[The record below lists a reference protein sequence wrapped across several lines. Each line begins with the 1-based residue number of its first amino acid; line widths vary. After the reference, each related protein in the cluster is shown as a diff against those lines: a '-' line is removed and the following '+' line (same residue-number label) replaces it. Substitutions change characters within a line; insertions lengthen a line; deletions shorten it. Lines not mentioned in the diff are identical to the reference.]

1 MASQE
6 KNMNQKTMPIAVVGM
21 ACRFA
26 GEATSPERLWKLCA
40 EAKSAHFLSEDVSL
54 FDASFFNFT
63 AEVAQTMDPQFRLQL
78 ETVFEA
84 LESAALHLGCQS
96 LRTGDAEVS
105 VIAGANLML
114 NPDMFIS
121 MSSLGFLSPDGKSY
135 AFDSRANGY
144 GRGEGVATIILKPLA
159 DAIRDGDPVRAVIRE
174 TALNQDGRTPTI
186 TSPSQ
191 EAQQALIRECYR
203 GAGLDPAETAYVEA
217 HGTGTQTG
225 DPIEAAAIGI
235 EFGKGRPSENP
246 LIIGSVKTNL
256 GHCEAS
262 SGLAALIKVVMALE
276 NQQIPPSINFER
288 PNPKLKLDEWKL
300 KIARKLQ
307 AWPESEVKRAS
318 ISNFGYGGCNAHVIV
333 EHPDVLCGASKA
345 DEDQIPV
352 EKTSRL
358 FILAAK
364 DPIALQAQRERL
376 AEHLAD
382 HNDQS
387 HSLLDN
393 LAYTLGSRRSNL
405 PWKICLPA
413 RTTDEL
419 VDGLTS
425 AKQAA
430 VKTEPIAPR
439 IGLVFTGQGAQ
450 WHAMG
455 KELISTYPVFRRALT
470 DCNGYSRAFGVEWSL
485 IDELRKSET
494 ETRINEPGMSLVMCT
509 AIQLSLVCLLRSW
522 NVLPTAVTS
531 HSSGEVAAAFAAGAL
546 DLRSAMAIPCL
557 RTKLNANIA
566 GGPDGQAGAMLAAGI
581 GREDAELHLQNVTVG
596 KAVIACVNSPTS
608 VTLSGDAT
616 AIDQIQVQLE
626 LEKVFAR
633 KLKVGVAYHS
643 HHMAPFSKQFTASL
657 EQIQGY
663 KGDFNGVHYT
673 TPVTGKPLKSAK
685 EIGTGH
691 WALNMVSPVL
701 FLDAYRNMCLEIGET
716 SNPKKL
722 VDIVVEVGPHGALA
736 GPIRQIMQLPEFE
749 GTAIPYASC
758 LTRGQDAVSTM
769 QALASELVAKGVS
782 VDLNAVNFPNGSEQ
796 ARVLTNLPTYPWTH
810 SIQHWFEPSANKNHR
825 SKKRRMHDL
834 LGTLEPNSI
843 PMMPTWRLVLR
854 VPDLPWVRDHQVQGS
869 MIYPGAGFIC
879 MAIEGLNQLVQ
890 NDGSNATGFNLKDI
904 DIKLGLVVP
913 EEGGVELK
921 LHMSGLPE
929 KNMCEKGWYQF
940 HIFSLNNAGFWA
952 EHCSGMIAAQLE
964 QKPVN
969 VPPTLQTLVS
979 QDKEVYT
986 RRMEATDLY
995 KGLRSAD
1002 IYHGPIFQNL
1012 LEIKQTQGSSL
1023 CSFRIAD
1030 TASLLPAKHEEP
1042 HVLHPTTLDSIL
1054 QAAYSSLPRSSS
1066 TQVPKV
1072 PKTIKHMFV
1081 NASTRGAVNTVHEVH
1096 STLLYDRPQG
1106 FSASVLVPGETEKR
1120 PFVVVDRLVCQSLG
1134 SLASQV
1140 EGSKENTLCMTTS
1153 WQADLSLLSREEARN
1168 RLKLPDDLAESDTI
1182 TDMRRAIYHYIRLA
1196 LQELEDEDHK
1206 QFQAHQKS
1214 MFEWMK
1220 LQAKL
1225 AEFNILGPDSARW
1238 KFDSADQRRELFE
1251 IVKRSSVNGE
1261 MTCRVG
1267 EQLIP
1272 ILRNKLAPLAL
1283 MLEGQLLYKY
1293 YEKDLRMKRSYVQV
1307 DVIMKL
1313 FAHKSP
1319 AANVLEIGAGTGGC
1333 TRTVLNALGGGTSD
1347 RVQSFAHY
1355 DFTDISSGFFGEAR
1369 KSFAAWGNQIS
1380 YKKLDVELD
1389 PTVQGFQEHS
1399 YDLIVACRVL
1409 HATRSM
1415 QKTLENVHRL
1425 LKPGGKLLMVEDTQ
1439 DALDTQ
1445 LVFGVLPGWWLGKI
1459 TFIREEFVLM
1469 NVIGEED
1476 ERINSPTLRV
1486 DGWERVLKKSGFTG
1500 LDIVCHDREDDRL
1513 YSSSVLLS
1521 TSTRSDVA
1529 TYSTNFNIVMDK
1541 ASPPASWVDSL
1552 RRHISDHTG
1561 QTVKASSLADA
1572 DAIEGVCVVLEE
1584 IVKPILAHP
1593 TSEQFSAL
1601 VRILTMSKGVMW
1613 VSRGGAI
1620 SCPIPKAAM
1629 HVGILR
1635 TLRCENSHRRHISLD
1650 LDPRQEPWSA
1660 HSVQTIAKILK
1671 ISFDESL
1678 DSADI
1683 ETELVETSD
1692 VICIPRIIEDIDEDA
1707 AALEP
1712 CTSSSEKQTFL
1723 NSTRNLRM
1731 IVEKPGLL
1739 DSIVFKDVSAENMT
1753 LPEEFV
1759 EIEPKAF
1766 GLNFRDVMVAM
1777 GQLDTD
1783 IMGFECSGIV
1793 RVAGRNTKFKAGD
1806 RVCALMRGHWSNV
1819 VRLHCTSVAKI
1830 PDEMSFEAATT
1841 IPMVFI
1847 TAYFSLVSTARL
1859 ERGESVLIHA
1869 AAGGVGQAAIMLA
1882 QHIGA
1887 EVFVTAGSE
1896 EKRAFLAQQYGLPKD
1911 HILSSR
1917 DSSFAI
1923 DIMAMTGH
1931 RGVDVILNSL
1941 SGALLKSSWH
1951 CVAQF
1956 GRFIEIGKRDIEANN
1971 SLDLEPFLRNVTFS
1985 SVDLI
1990 QLGQVRG
1997 EIVERVLS
2005 EVLVLLDQNAIRP
2018 VTPIIKYSISE
2029 MERAMRTLQAGKHW
2043 GKIVVVPN
2051 EEDLVDVQQSLRPV
2065 RLSPDATYLLV
2076 GGAGGIGMSI
2086 MERLASAGAK
2096 HLLLLSRSAGRQAE
2110 TNPSIK
2116 KLHESGCNVQARD
2129 CDVAD
2134 AQALGDSL
2142 EWCRRSMPPI
2152 RGIIQAAMV
2161 LRDSIF
2167 ETMSLEDYMT
2177 AIRPKVAA
2185 TFNLHYRF
2193 AAPGSLDF
2201 FVTLSSFAAVGGNA
2215 SQANYAAGG
2224 VFQDALT
2231 RHRASIGLPAV
2242 AIDLGMVKSIGYVA
2256 ETKGVAERL
2265 SRAGYRP
2272 LEEAE
2277 VMALI
2282 DSALRN
2288 PLRSVEDCQIITGI
2302 TASYTGD
2309 MSATPWRLEPRFRS
2323 LRQAKST
2330 VVTTVADTS
2339 EGALVDLR
2347 TQLAAAESQDDAT
2360 EIVCKALIRKLSNMF
2375 MVPEADIKRN
2385 LPMSEFG
2392 VDSLVAVE
2400 LRNWLVGQ
2408 TRAEISIFDLM
2419 QSPNLLELAEK
2430 TAKGSKLCTF

>member
-1 MASQE
+1 MD
-6 KNMNQKTMPIAVVGM
+6 QKTMPIAVVGM

-26 GEATSPERLWKLCA
+26 GEVTSPERLWELCA
-40 EAKSAHFLSEDVSL
+40 EAKSTWSEIPTTRFNNEAFYHPHGEKLGTSNVKGAHFLSEDVSL

-84 LESAALHLGCQS
+84 LESAGLPLESAAGSKTSVYAGAFFRDYHDALMRDVETMPRFFMTGNGAAMAANRISHFFDFRGPSITVDTGCSTALAALHLGCQS

-105 VIAGANLML
+105 IIAGANLML

-144 GRGEGVATIILKPLA
+144 GRGEGVATVILKPLA
-159 DAIRDGDPVRAVIRE
+159 DAIRDGDPIRAVIRE

-191 EAQQALIRECYR
+191 EAQQALIRECYQA
-203 GAGLDPAETAYVEA
+203 AGLDPAETAYVEA

-235 EFGKGRPSENP
+235 EFGKGRPSEKP
-246 LIIGSVKTNL
+246 LVIGSVKTNL

-276 NQQIPPSINFER
+276 NEQIPPSINFEK

-300 KIARKLQ
+300 KIARELQ

-333 EHPDVLCGASKA
+333 EHPDVLCGASEA
-345 DEDQIPV
+345 DEDQTTV

-358 FILAAK
+358 FVLAAK

-376 AEHLAD
+376 AEHLTD
-382 HNDQS
+382 SSDQS
-387 HSLLDN
+387 YSLLNN

-405 PWKICLPA
+405 PWKVCLSA

-419 VDGLTS
+419 VDGLIS

-430 VKTEPIAPR
+430 VKTGPLAPR
-439 IGLVFTGQGAQ
+439 IGFVFTGQGAQ

-455 KELISTYPVFRRALT
+455 RELISAYPVFQKTLM
-470 DCNGYSRAFGVEWSL
+470 DCNAYSREFGVEWSL
-485 IDELRKSET
+485 IDELRRSET
-494 ETRINEPGMSLVMCT
+494 ETRVNDPGMSLVLCT

-546 DLRSAMAIPCL
+546 DLRNAMAIPCL
-557 RTKLNANIA
+557 RTKLNTKIA

-581 GREDAELHLQNVTVG
+581 GREDAELHLQKVTVG

-608 VTLSGDAT
+608 VTLSGDTT
-616 AIDQIQVQLE
+616 AIDEIQVQLE

-643 HHMAPFSKQFTASL
+643 HHMAPFSEQFTAAL
-657 EQIQGY
+657 EQLPSSEGE
-663 KGDFNGVHYT
+663 FNGVRYT

-685 EIGTGH
+685 EIGIGH

-716 SNPKKL
+716 PTKL
-722 VDIVVEVGPHGALA
+722 VDVVVEVGPHGALS

-749 GTAIPYASC
+749 NTAISYASC
-758 LTRGQDAVSTM
+758 LGRGQDAVSTM
-769 QALASELVAKGVS
+769 QALASELLAMGVP

-796 ARVLTNLPTYPWTH
+796 ARVLTGLPTYPWTH
-810 SIQHWFEPSANKNHR
+810 SIQHWSEPSANKNHR

-834 LGTLEPNSI
+834 LGTLESNSN
-843 PMMPTWRLVLR
+843 PMMPTWRLVLK
-854 VPDLPWVRDHQVQGS
+854 VTDLPWVRDHQVQGS

-890 NDGSNATGFNLKDI
+890 NDGKNATGFNLMDI

-921 LHMSGLPE
+921 LHLRELPE

-940 HIFSLNNAGFWA
+940 HIFSLNNGGFWA
-952 EHCSGMIAAQLE
+952 EHCSGMIAAELE
-964 QKPVN
+964 QKLIN
-969 VPPTLQTLVS
+969 VSPTLQNVIS

-995 KGLRSAD
+995 KGLRRAD

-1012 LEIKQTQGSSL
+1012 LEIRQTQGSSL
-1023 CSFRIAD
+1023 CNFRIAD

-1054 QAAYSSLPRSSS
+1054 QAAYSSLPRSST
-1066 TQVPKV
+1066 TQAPKV
-1072 PKTIKHMFV
+1072 PKTIRHMFV
-1081 NASTRGAVNTVHEVH
+1081 NASARGTVNTVQEAH
-1096 STLLYDRPQG
+1096 SALLYDRPQG
-1106 FSASVLVPGETEKR
+1106 FSASVIVPGEAEKR

-1134 SLASQV
+1134 SLAPQV
-1140 EGSKENTLCMTTS
+1140 ESLKDDALCMTTS
-1153 WQADLSLLSREEARN
+1153 WQADLSLLSQEEAHN
-1168 RLKLPDDLAESDTI
+1168 RLKLPDDLAENGTI
-1182 TDMRRAIYHYIRLA
+1182 ADMKRAVYHYIRLA
-1196 LQELEDEDHK
+1196 LQELEDEDYE

-1220 LQAKL
+1220 LQVKL
-1225 AEFNILGPDSARW
+1225 AEFNILGSD
-1238 KFDSADQRRELFE
+1238 K
-1251 IVKRSSVNGE
+1251 
-1261 MTCRVG
+1261 
-1267 EQLIP
+1267 
-1272 ILRNKLAPLAL
+1272 
-1283 MLEGQLLYKY
+1283 
-1293 YEKDLRMKRSYVQV
+1293 
-1307 DVIMKL
+1307 
-1313 FAHKSP
+1313 
-1319 AANVLEIGAGTGGC
+1319 IGAGTGGC

-1347 RVQSFAHY
+1347 QVQSFAHY

-1369 KSFAAWGNQIS
+1369 KSFAAWGDQVS

-1445 LVFGVLPGWWLGKI
+1445 LVFGVLPGWWLG
-1459 TFIREEFVLM
+1459 
-1469 NVIGEED
+1469 EED
-1476 ERINSPTLRV
+1476 ERIFSPTLRV
-1486 DGWERVLKKSGFTG
+1486 DGWKRLLKKSGFTG
-1500 LDIVCHDREDDRL
+1500 LDIVCHDREDDQL

-1529 TYSTNFNIVMDK
+1529 TYSTNFNIVLDK

-1561 QTVKASSLADA
+1561 RTVKVSSLAESDA
-1572 DAIEGVCVVLEE
+1572 TEDVCVVLEE
-1584 IVKPILAHP
+1584 IVRPILAHP
-1593 TSEQFSAL
+1593 ASEQFSAL
-1601 VRILTMSKGVMW
+1601 VRLLTMSKGVMW
-1613 VSRGGAI
+1613 VSRGGTI
-1620 SCPIPKAAM
+1620 SCPIPEAAM

-1671 ISFDESL
+1671 LSFDESI

-1683 ETELVETSD
+1683 ETEMMEASN
-1692 VICIPRIIEDIDEDA
+1692 VICIPRIVEDTDEDA
-1707 AALEP
+1707 ATLGP
-1712 CTSSSEKQTFL
+1712 RTSSFEKQPFL
-1723 NSTRNLRM
+1723 NSSRKLQM

-1739 DSIVFKDVSAENMT
+1739 DSIAFKDISAESMT
-1753 LPEEFV
+1753 LPEDFV

-1793 RVAGRNTKFKAGD
+1793 QAAGKNTKFKAGD

-1819 VRLHCTSVAKI
+1819 VRLHGTSVAKI
-1830 PDEMSFEAATT
+1830 PDEMSFETATT

-1847 TAYFSLVSTARL
+1847 TAYFSLVNTARL
-1859 ERGESVLIHA
+1859 ERGESILIHA

-1896 EKRAFLAQQYGLPKD
+1896 EKRAFLAQQYGLPMD

-1917 DSSFAI
+1917 DSSFAS
-1923 DIMAMTGH
+1923 DIMAMTDQ

-1956 GRFIEIGKRDIEANN
+1956 GRFVEIGKRDIEANN

-1990 QLGQVRG
+1990 QLGQFRG

-2005 EVLVLLDQNAIRP
+2005 EVLVLLNQNAIRP
-2018 VTPIIKYSISE
+2018 VTPTLKFSVSE
-2029 MERAMRTLQAGKHW
+2029 MEWAMRTLQAGKHW

-2110 TNPSIK
+2110 TNPSIR
-2116 KLHESGCNVQARD
+2116 KLQESGCNVEARD

-2142 EWCRRSMPPI
+2142 EWCRKSMPPI

-2224 VFQDALT
+2224 VYQDALT

-2242 AIDLGMVKSIGYVA
+2242 DIDLGMVKSIGYVA

-2277 VMALI
+2277 VMSLI

-2288 PLRSVEDCQIITGI
+2288 PLRSVEDCQIITGV

-2309 MSATPWRLEPRFRS
+2309 TSATPWRLEPRFRG

-2330 VVTTVADTS
+2330 VAIMVAGTS

-2360 EIVCKALIRKLSNMF
+2360 ETVCKALIRKLSNMF

-2385 LPMSEFG
+2385 LPMSDFG

>member
-1 MASQE
+1 MSFSAGAFFRDYHDALMRDVE
-6 KNMNQKTMPIAVVGM
+6 TMPRFFMTGNGAAM
-21 ACRFA
+21 AANRI
-26 GEATSPERLWKLCA
+26 S
-40 EAKSAHFLSEDVSL
+40 HF
-54 FDASFFNFT
+54 FDFRGPSITVDTGCST
-63 AEVAQTMDPQFRLQL
+63 AL
-78 ETVFEA
+78 
-84 LESAALHLGCQS
+84 AALHLGCQS

-105 VIAGANLML
+105 IIAGANLML

-144 GRGEGVATIILKPLA
+144 GRGEGVATVILKPLA
-159 DAIRDGDPVRAVIRE
+159 DAIRDGDPIRAVIRE

-191 EAQQALIRECYR
+191 EAQQALIRECYQA
-203 GAGLDPAETAYVEA
+203 AGLDPAETAYVEA

-235 EFGKGRPSENP
+235 EFGKGRPSEKP
-246 LIIGSVKTNL
+246 LVIGSVKTNL

-276 NQQIPPSINFER
+276 NEQIPPSINFEK

-300 KIARKLQ
+300 KIARELQ

-333 EHPDVLCGASKA
+333 EHPDVLCGASEA
-345 DEDQIPV
+345 DEDQTTV

-358 FILAAK
+358 FVLAAK

-376 AEHLAD
+376 AEHLTD
-382 HNDQS
+382 SSDQS
-387 HSLLDN
+387 YSLLNN

-405 PWKICLPA
+405 PWKVCLSA

-419 VDGLTS
+419 VDGLIS

-430 VKTEPIAPR
+430 VKTGPLAPR
-439 IGLVFTGQGAQ
+439 IGFVFTGQGAQ

-455 KELISTYPVFRRALT
+455 RELISAYPVFQKTLM
-470 DCNGYSRAFGVEWSL
+470 DCNAYSREFGVEWSL
-485 IDELRKSET
+485 IDELRRSET
-494 ETRINEPGMSLVMCT
+494 ETRVNDPGMSLVLCT

-546 DLRSAMAIPCL
+546 DLRNAMAIPCL
-557 RTKLNANIA
+557 RTKLNTKIA

-581 GREDAELHLQNVTVG
+581 GREDAELHLQKVTVG

-608 VTLSGDAT
+608 VTLSGDTT
-616 AIDQIQVQLE
+616 AIDEIQVQLE

-643 HHMAPFSKQFTASL
+643 HHMAPFSEQFTAAL
-657 EQIQGY
+657 EQLPSSEGE
-663 KGDFNGVHYT
+663 FNGVRYT

-685 EIGTGH
+685 EIGIGH

-716 SNPKKL
+716 PTKL
-722 VDIVVEVGPHGALA
+722 VDVVVEVGPHGALS

-749 GTAIPYASC
+749 NTAISYASC
-758 LTRGQDAVSTM
+758 LGRGQDAVSTM
-769 QALASELVAKGVS
+769 QALASELLAMGVP

-796 ARVLTNLPTYPWTH
+796 ARVLTGLPTYPWTH
-810 SIQHWFEPSANKNHR
+810 SIQHWSEPSANKNHR

-834 LGTLEPNSI
+834 LGTLESNSN
-843 PMMPTWRLVLR
+843 PMMPTWRLVLK
-854 VPDLPWVRDHQVQGS
+854 VTDLPWVRDHQVQGS

-890 NDGSNATGFNLKDI
+890 NDGKNATGFNLMDI

-921 LHMSGLPE
+921 LHLRELPE

-940 HIFSLNNAGFWA
+940 HIFSLNNGGFWA
-952 EHCSGMIAAQLE
+952 EHCSGMIAAELE
-964 QKPVN
+964 QKLIN
-969 VPPTLQTLVS
+969 VSPTLQNVIS

-995 KGLRSAD
+995 KGLRRAD

-1012 LEIKQTQGSSL
+1012 LEIRQTQGSSL
-1023 CSFRIAD
+1023 CNFRIAD

-1054 QAAYSSLPRSSS
+1054 QAAYSSLPRSST
-1066 TQVPKV
+1066 TQAPKV
-1072 PKTIKHMFV
+1072 PKTIRHMFV
-1081 NASTRGAVNTVHEVH
+1081 NASARGTVNTVQEAH
-1096 STLLYDRPQG
+1096 SALLYDRPQG
-1106 FSASVLVPGETEKR
+1106 FSASVIVPGEAEKR

-1134 SLASQV
+1134 SLAPQV
-1140 EGSKENTLCMTTS
+1140 ESLKDDALCMTTS
-1153 WQADLSLLSREEARN
+1153 WQADLSLLSQEEAHN
-1168 RLKLPDDLAESDTI
+1168 RLKLPDDLAENGTI
-1182 TDMRRAIYHYIRLA
+1182 ADMKRAVYHYIRLA
-1196 LQELEDEDHK
+1196 LQELEDEDYE

-1220 LQAKL
+1220 LQVKL
-1225 AEFNILGPDSARW
+1225 AEFNILGSDSARW
-1238 KFDSADQRRELFE
+1238 KLDSADRRRELFE
-1251 IVKRSSVNGE
+1251 NVKQSSVNGE

-1267 EQLIP
+1267 EQLVP
-1272 ILRNKLAPLAL
+1272 ILRNELAPLAL

-1293 YEKDLRMKRSYVQV
+1293 YEKDLRMQRSYVQV
-1307 DVIMKL
+1307 NNVLKL

-1347 RVQSFAHY
+1347 QVQSFAHY

-1369 KSFAAWGNQIS
+1369 KSFAAWGDQVS

-1459 TFIREEFVLM
+1459 AIIREKFVLM

-1476 ERINSPTLRV
+1476 ERIFSPTLRV
-1486 DGWERVLKKSGFTG
+1486 DGWKRLLKKSGFTG
-1500 LDIVCHDREDDRL
+1500 LDIVCHDREDDQL

-1529 TYSTNFNIVMDK
+1529 TYSTNFNIVLDK

-1561 QTVKASSLADA
+1561 RTVKVSSLAESDA
-1572 DAIEGVCVVLEE
+1572 TEDVCVVLEE
-1584 IVKPILAHP
+1584 IVRPILAHP
-1593 TSEQFSAL
+1593 ASEQFSAL
-1601 VRILTMSKGVMW
+1601 VRLLTMSKGVMW
-1613 VSRGGAI
+1613 VSRGGTI
-1620 SCPIPKAAM
+1620 SCPIPEAAM

-1671 ISFDESL
+1671 LSFDESI

-1683 ETELVETSD
+1683 ETEMMEASN
-1692 VICIPRIIEDIDEDA
+1692 VICIPRIVEDTDEDA
-1707 AALEP
+1707 ATLGP
-1712 CTSSSEKQTFL
+1712 RTSSFEKQPFL
-1723 NSTRNLRM
+1723 NSSRKLQM

-1739 DSIVFKDVSAENMT
+1739 DSIAFKDISAESMT
-1753 LPEEFV
+1753 LPEDFV

-1793 RVAGRNTKFKAGD
+1793 QAAGKNTKFKAGD

-1819 VRLHCTSVAKI
+1819 VRLHGTSVAKI
-1830 PDEMSFEAATT
+1830 PDEMSFETATT

-1847 TAYFSLVSTARL
+1847 TAYFSLVNTARL
-1859 ERGESVLIHA
+1859 ERGESILIHA

-1896 EKRAFLAQQYGLPKD
+1896 EKRAFLAQQYGLPMD

-1917 DSSFAI
+1917 DSSFAS
-1923 DIMAMTGH
+1923 DIMAMTDQ

-1956 GRFIEIGKRDIEANN
+1956 GRFVEIGKRDIEANN

-1990 QLGQVRG
+1990 QLGQFRG

-2005 EVLVLLDQNAIRP
+2005 EVLVLLNQNAIRP
-2018 VTPIIKYSISE
+2018 VTPTLKFSVSE
-2029 MERAMRTLQAGKHW
+2029 MEWAMRTLQAGKHW

-2110 TNPSIK
+2110 TNPSIR
-2116 KLHESGCNVQARD
+2116 KLQESGCNVEARD

-2142 EWCRRSMPPI
+2142 EWCRKSMPPI

-2224 VFQDALT
+2224 VYQDALT

-2242 AIDLGMVKSIGYVA
+2242 DIDLGMVKSIGYVA

-2277 VMALI
+2277 VMSLI

-2288 PLRSVEDCQIITGI
+2288 PLRSVEDCQIITGV

-2309 MSATPWRLEPRFRS
+2309 TSATPWRLEPRFRG

-2330 VVTTVADTS
+2330 VAIMVAGTS

-2360 EIVCKALIRKLSNMF
+2360 ETVCKALIRKLSNMF

-2385 LPMSEFG
+2385 LPMSDFG